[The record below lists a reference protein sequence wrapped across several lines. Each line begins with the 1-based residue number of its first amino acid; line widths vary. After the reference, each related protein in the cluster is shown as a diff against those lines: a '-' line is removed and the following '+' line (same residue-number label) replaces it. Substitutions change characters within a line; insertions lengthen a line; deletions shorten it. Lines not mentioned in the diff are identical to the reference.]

1 MIIRA
6 NYRHEGCQIRL
17 PDGKNPL
24 QNYKITQKWGIF
36 TGYRYFD
43 YPNAPKNLGVFFR
56 QNKISS

>member
-56 QNKISS
+56 QN